1 MIGFS
6 IGVNFASA
14 TGGGCGLGC
23 ALKKTG
29 KSEVRCFCC
38 TSTVDGYISAPVVF
52 PVLFSS
58 CRVSPRPFALRVPRT
73 WNSHVN
79 WYCRSSST
87 WLEDERARGE
97 VENHP
102 VVVWRLFHGHFLALV
117 SFVDAKEVV
126 TGLLCGGRG
135 RGRRSQLSSVE
146 LMWQREREWCVVEKQ
161 VKPVKILVGDVESMQ
176 RLVGKRKSLRMGG
189 V

>member
-1 MIGFS
+1 MSVRGVREARVMIGFS

-126 TGLLCGGRG
+126 TRLLCGGRG

-146 LMWQREREWCVVEKQ
+146 LMWQRCVSALEN
-161 VKPVKILVGDVESMQ
+161 LRCGWSML
-176 RLVGKRKSLRMGG
+176 RLRVCRLCRGCW
-189 V
+189 